1 MTLKTTPL
9 RDAITFALAVGTT
22 ALAGVGTAAAQEGEQ
37 GATTLDRIEVT
48 GSRIRQVDIE
58 TAAPVLQ
65 ITRDDIEEQG
75 FSSVADI
82 LQNITAVGSPAISRT
97 SPLSSGEAVGG
108 QYIDLRN
115 LGPNRTLILVN
126 GKRLG
131 ITNDGLQ
138 DVASIPASMVERI
151 EVLKDGASTIYGS
164 DAIAG
169 VVNIITRK
177 NFEGA
182 EANAYFGQ
190 YGEGDGTRQVYDF
203 LLGFTGDRG
212 SVTAGVEYS
221 KEDPVWARDRWFA
234 IDRFPTGE
242 KTAPRPGGLSGT
254 TEWGRFSYDTGTV
267 NAAGNPVFAN
277 RTLRRDVA
285 GLDPRNFASFRAPN
299 ATDTSNPSAAST
311 VYSGVERKSIFVNG
325 IFDITDSVSFNTDI
339 LYTDRE
345 SFAQNAGYPF
355 QSANFD
361 LSSGGLSADSYFNPV
376 GNQAT
381 GALPPGVAPQDIQY
395 VRRGWEVP
403 REVRNSL
410 TTYRFSGAFSGSFE
424 LAERFF
430 DWDAG
435 YLYNQNK
442 GVQISTGN
450 LNTLA
455 VQQATG
461 ASFLNAQGVVQ
472 CGTPDAP
479 IQLGSGAG
487 QCTPWNPLIPFGY
500 DAPNSLADPNV
511 QAYLYLPGQALSETT
526 TDVYYANLSG
536 SLFSLPGGDLGFAVG
551 VEHRKE
557 DGFFS
562 PDALAQTGIST
573 DLAAGP
579 TGGGYSLDEIYGEL
593 QIPLLSDVVG
603 ARELSLSLATRYSDY
618 DTFGDT
624 TNSKFGFKWKPL
636 DQLLVRGTW
645 AEGFRAP
652 TVADLYGGS
661 SQTFAFYTDPC
672 DVSFGSAA
680 GSAACLADVPAG
692 FRQPANDPDG
702 LADGPGSQTPTPFV
716 SGSNPELQP
725 ETSESKTL
733 GVVWSPTFADGL
745 NLALDWWNIRI
756 ENTIVADSPTAILD
770 DCYVRGIT
778 SRCDALGADG
788 FTRDPV
794 TGGVNSMSFASRN
807 AGYQETEGF
816 DFDVTYRF
824 ESQWGR
830 FNVAWLNTYV
840 SKNELKSDDLEGVPT
855 QLNGTAS
862 DALGAFFR
870 VRSNASLTW
879 DSGPWGATWGVRYYS
894 GLREPCFFTATAAN
908 VAADIVRCS
917 RPDFASPDTQGAITP
932 QNELG
937 SNTFH
942 DVQVRWNAP
951 WNATVAIGA
960 NNVFEHYAA
969 PAYSTPNSGYSYYG
983 GFDIG
988 RFVYLKYQQRF

>member
-22 ALAGVGTAAAQEGEQ
+22 ALAGIGAAAAQEGTTDQ

-65 ITRDDIEEQG
+65 ISRDDIEKQG

-138 DVASIPASMVERI
+138 DIASIPASMVERI

-182 EANAYFGQ
+182 EANAYMGQ
-190 YGEGDGTRQVYDF
+190 YGQGDGTRQVYDF
-203 LLGFTGDRG
+203 LMGFTGDRG

-221 KEDPVWARDRWFA
+221 KEDPVWARDRWFSRN
-234 IDRFPTGE
+234 RFPTGE
-242 KTAPRPGGLSGT
+242 KSAPRPGGTSGT
-254 TEWGRFSYDTGTV
+254 SQYGSFRYTAGGTTRNV
-267 NAAGNPVFAN
+267 TLN
-277 RTLRRDVA
+277 RETP
-285 GLDPRNFASFRAPN
+285 GLDPANIANYRNFVA
-299 ATDTSNPSAAST
+299 ATDNSNPNLAST
-311 VYSGVERKSIFVNG
+311 VYSGVERKSAFVNG
-325 IFDITDSVSFNTDI
+325 IFNITDNIAFETDV

-361 LSSGGLSADSYFNPV
+361 LSSGGLDVDSFFNPL

-381 GALPPGVAPQDIQY
+381 GPLPAGVAPQAIQY

-403 REVRNSL
+403 REVQNSL
-410 TTYRFSGAFSGSFE
+410 TTWRFSGAFNGSFE
-424 LAERFF
+424 LGDNRFW

-442 GVQISTGN
+442 GVQVSTGN
-450 LNTLA
+450 LNTQA
-455 VQQATG
+455 VGLATG
-461 ASFLNAQGVVQ
+461 PSFLNAQGVVQ
-472 CGTPDAP
+472 CGTAANP
-479 IQLGSGAG
+479 IPLGFGPGA
-487 QCTPWNPLIPFGY
+487 CTPWNPLAPQGY
-500 DAPNSLADPNV
+500 DTRNSLADPNV
-511 QAYLYLPGQALSETT
+511 QAFLYLPGQALSETET
-526 TDVYYANLSG
+526 KVYYANISG
-536 SLFSLPGGDLGFAVG
+536 SLFTLPGGDLGVAVG
-551 VEHRKE
+551 VEHRNE
-557 DGFFS
+557 EGFFS
-562 PDALAQTGIST
+562 PDGLAQTGIST

-593 QIPLLSDVVG
+593 SIPLLADMPF
-603 ARELSLSLATRYSDY
+603 AKELSFSLATRYSDY

-652 TVADLYGGS
+652 TVADLYGGI
-661 SQTFAFYTDPC
+661 SQSFESYTDPC
-672 DVSFGSAA
+672 DTQFGDAR
-680 GSAACLADVPAG
+680 GNAACLADVPAG
-692 FRQPANDPDG
+692 FRQKAQNG
-702 LADGPGSQTPTPFV
+702 QLAPGPGTQSPVPFL
-716 SGSNPELQP
+716 SGSNPDLTP

-733 GVVWSPTFADGL
+733 GVVWSPTFAEGL
-745 NLALDWWNIRI
+745 NLSLDWWTIKI
-756 ENTIVADSPTAILD
+756 ENTIVADDPTSMLD
-770 DCYVRGIT
+770 DCYLRGIQ
-778 SRCDALGADG
+778 SRCEGPTT
-788 FTRDPV
+788 FTRDPA
-794 TGGVNSMSFASRN
+794 TGDVIALSFGGRN

-816 DFDVTYRF
+816 DFDLTYAL
-824 ESQWGR
+824 QTDWGR
-830 FNVAWLNTYV
+830 FGLSWLNTYV
-840 SKNELKSDDLEGVPT
+840 SKNELKQDNLDTPPL
-855 QLNGTAS
+855 QLNGTTNF
-862 DALGAFFR
+862 GANFR
-870 VRSNASLTW
+870 LRSNASLNW
-879 DSGPWGATWGVRYYS
+879 DQGPWGATWGVRYYS
-894 GLREPCFFTATAAN
+894 GLREDCFF
-908 VAADIVRCS
+908 DERCS
-917 RPDFASPDTQGAITP
+917 LPDFSAPEFQGQISP
-932 QNELG
+932 QNEVG

-960 NNVFEHYAA
+960 NNVFEHYSA
-969 PAYSTPNSGYSYYG
+969 PMYSNPNSGYAYYG

-988 RFVYLKYQQRF
+988 RFIYLKYQQRF